1 MAKPKVGPADVERR
15 RSIVERWRRSGQS
28 APSFARRHGMSQ
40 WTLYSWARQS
50 GEGSERRR
58 SQRGNERVS
67 GGRGER
73 ERRVASTPPR
83 ATIDL
88 VPVRLL
94 SEQSSGDLRPGRAAG
109 DGVLEIHFRSGD
121 VVRVLGDV
129 PGERVS
135 AVVSAVRQA
144 C

>member
-1 MAKPKVGPADVERR
+1 MAKPKVGPAEFERR
-15 RSIVERWRRSGQS
+15 RSVVERWRRSGQS
-28 APSFARRHGMSQ
+28 APSFAKRQGMSH
-40 WTLYSWARQS
+40 WALYSWASRVGGDPGRRQ
-50 GEGSERRR
+50 SERRHGR
-58 SQRGNERVS
+58 AAARREDQRLS
-67 GGRGER
+67 
-73 ERRVASTPPR
+73 VADATPE
-83 ATIDL
+83 AAIDL

-94 SEQSSGDLRPGRAAG
+94 SEHGSAAAPERGSG

-129 PGERVS
+129 PVERVR

>member
-1 MAKPKVGPADVERR
+1 MAKPTAGPADERR

-28 APSFARRHGMSQ
+28 APAFARRHGMSH
-40 WTLYSWARQS
+40 WTLYSWARQV
-50 GEGSERRR
+50 GEGSDGRRGP
-58 SQRGNERVS
+58 RGKGRVPR
-67 GGRGER
+67 GHGER
-73 ERRVASTPPR
+73 ERRVASTTPK

-88 VPVRLL
+88 LPVRLL
-94 SEQSSGDLRPGRAAG
+94 SEQGSGELRPERAAG

-129 PGERVS
+129 SVERVS

>member
-1 MAKPKVGPADVERR
+1 MAKPKVGLAELERR

-28 APSFARRHGMSQ
+28 APSFAKVQGMSH
-40 WTLYSWARQS
+40 WTLYSWASRVGARPGRRQS
-50 GEGSERRR
+50 GRGQDRAPAVRADRGRRF
-58 SQRGNERVS
+58 
-67 GGRGER
+67 
-73 ERRVASTPPR
+73 AATPSK

-94 SEQSSGDLRPGRAAG
+94 SERASFDPAGRGSG
-109 DGVLEIHFRSGD
+109 DGVLEIHLRGGD

-129 PGERVS
+129 PAGRVQE
-135 AVVSAVRQA
+135 VVSAVRQA